1 MKRVLLITFLF
12 VLTFASCN
20 KPTVPNPQ
28 EDILYQV
35 ENFFSQKLDS
45 ALQILDTLNIEVL
58 SEKERAHYCLLK
70 VRTRDA
76 LFLNDAETDSLSQ
89 VAKDYFIGGKDKYF
103 EAMTYEALAH
113 MGLKNGQG
121 SQYRLDWRQKAL
133 QSIEQCHSVDK
144 RLVRYNPKY
153 ATEQEF
159 IDGIKH
165 GLHWRLGMTYIQC
178 GYKKDGIFHLQ
189 KAADYYIENQDD
201 KMQCNAFYALAD
213 AYLSRNY
220 DSCLMYLQK
229 GQEMAEKLGDKD
241 LCVYYFLSMSR
252 YYRYMYKDFDFENEG
267 ERENIMWQSVA
278 ECWKGLSLYE
288 GSMFKYKDGF
298 YSELSRAYVILH
310 QYDSCIYYAKK
321 QLEFMER
328 MRHEIVPNQEN
339 AGIYLR
345 IYKSYK
351 SLGDAKNALPYADQ
365 YLKMQQMMAN
375 EPQAVAQ
382 VKNEY
387 DKKLEMLELQN
398 KHQIKQYRMY
408 LLLAMAF
415 AAILVILWISY
426 RYRKEKEIEAL
437 KFQKTIQRLQ
447 SELEQH
453 SQHSWQTLQQR
464 ALALYQS
471 EKTEAAER
479 IFAEFE
485 TSYPQ
490 TLEKLKASYPELS
503 EAECKVAILSLLGFR
518 VKEVAQLLDLSANTV
533 TKYRTNIRKKS
544 GLEAFSDLIA

>member
-28 EDILYQV
+28 EDVLYQV
-35 ENFFSQKLDS
+35 ENFFSQKPDS

-58 SEKERAHYCLLK
+58 SEEERAHYCLLK
-70 VRTRDA
+70 VKVRDA
-76 LFLNDAETDSLSQ
+76 LFLYDNETDSLLQ
-89 VAKDYFIGGKDKYF
+89 VAEDYFVGGKEKWF
-103 EAMTYEALAH
+103 EAQTCEALSRIAFKE
-113 MGLKNGQG
+113 GKGEQLK
-121 SQYRLDWRQKAL
+121 LVWLQKAL
-133 QSIEQCHSVDK
+133 QSIEQCQHIDE
-144 RLVRYNPKY
+144 RLIRYSSKDE
-153 ATEQEF
+153 TEQQW
-159 IDGIKH
+159 IDGYTNKIRM
-165 GLHWRLGMTYIQC
+165 RLGMFYTDNGYIKEGLDYLKPVYQ
-178 GYKKDGIFHLQ
+178 YY
-189 KAADYYIENQDD
+189 ADNQN
-201 KMQCNAFYALAD
+201 KSLEALSANMLGN
-213 AYLSRNY
+213 AYLALREY
-220 DSCLMYLQK
+220 DSCLMYFEKGLEAAQRYGQIENVAYYHYSMSMLYMHQFDNQDYEDDGRQLLQK
-229 GQEMAEKLGDKD
+229 AIAECHQGLN
-241 LCVYYFLSMSR
+241 L
-252 YYRYMYKDFDFENEG
+252 YKDP
-267 ERENIMWQSVA
+267 
-278 ECWKGLSLYE
+278 
-288 GSMFKYKDGF
+288 MFKYKDGF
-298 YSELSRAYVILH
+298 YCNLGRLYFRLE
-310 QYDSCIYYAKK
+310 QYDSCAYYVEK
-321 QLEFMER
+321 QLDFMNA
-328 MRHEIVPNQEN
+328 MHYEIVPHIEN
-339 AGIYLR
+339 AALFYRL
-345 IYKSYK
+345 YKSYEA
-351 SLGDAKNALPYADQ
+351 LGNQEKALEYANRYFEMRQAIEDQ
-365 YLKMQQMMAN
+365 PK
-375 EPQAVAQ
+375 AVEQ

-415 AAILVILWISY
+415 VAILVILWISY